1 MIIFHIYK
9 YNFFNRVLMKCLYIG
24 NFDMHHTTKK
34 RRLIG
39 PTKENA
45 MSNIINKRIACETF
59 REKEAH
65 RLMKIGKLL

>member
-1 MIIFHIYK
+1 MYNILGIFICIIQQ
-9 YNFFNRVLMKCLYIG
+9 
-24 NFDMHHTTKK
+24 KK

-45 MSNIINKRIACETF
+45 MSNIINERIACETF